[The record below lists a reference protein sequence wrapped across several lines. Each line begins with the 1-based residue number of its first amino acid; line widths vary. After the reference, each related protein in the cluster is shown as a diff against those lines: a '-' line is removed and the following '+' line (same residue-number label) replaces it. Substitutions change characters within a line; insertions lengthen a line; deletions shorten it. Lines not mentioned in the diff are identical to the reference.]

1 MDIRHR
7 IQACERL
14 TSTEQSLASTI
25 LANQERLS
33 SFSIEDLAR
42 ESHTSPAAVS
52 RFCKKLGLSGFREL
66 KIEAARTAS
75 ASVSVE
81 EVNVDYPFMAD
92 DSPRLVA
99 QSFRSLY
106 QLIIDDAVSC
116 LSYSELYACARLVA
130 RARDV
135 QLHTHSHNF
144 YVAATFH
151 ERLLRIGHAAVLPSA
166 EEEQRIV
173 AAASHSDTVAIV
185 ISYSGRATFLSR
197 VLPILR
203 ERNVPVIF
211 IGSMEGARLNPGLA
225 HYLLV
230 SDQEDPQERISQF
243 ASHIALQYV
252 LDVLYGCIF
261 TLDYDNN
268 VEFLQKTMRSVD
280 DRSFDE

>member
-7 IQACERL
+7 IQACEWL
-14 TSTEQSLASTI
+14 TPTEQSLADTI
-25 LANQERLS
+25 LASQEKLGS
-33 SFSIEDLAR
+33 YSIEDLAR

-66 KIEAARTAS
+66 KVEAAR
-75 ASVSVE
+75 SVSMRASVE

-106 QLIIDDAVSC
+106 QFIIDDAVSC
-116 LSYSELYACARLVA
+116 LSYSELYACARLTA

-135 QLHTHSHNF
+135 QLHTHSHNL
-144 YVAATFH
+144 YVAATLQ
-151 ERLLRIGHAAVLPSA
+151 ERLLRIGHTAVLPSA
-166 EEEQRIV
+166 EEERRII
-173 AAASHSDTVAIV
+173 AAASRPDTVAIV

-197 VLPILR
+197 VLPILHD
-203 ERNVPVIF
+203 RNVPVIF
-211 IGSMEGARLNPGLA
+211 IGSQEGARLNPGLA

-230 SDQEDPQERISQF
+230 SDREDPQERISQF

-252 LDVLYGCIF
+252 LDVLYGCVF
-261 TLDYDNN
+261 TLDYNNN
-268 VEFLQKTMRSVD
+268 VEFLRKTMHSVD
-280 DRSFDE
+280 DRSFDD